1 MLMHTGDKE
10 LTSLLA
16 RLHATDGTPVGS
28 VLWDYYT
35 GNFDRKWYA
44 NMADEADKILATLDA
59 TNISKGHTALK
70 LFIDGCRHTATD
82 KLAFR
87 TFWNVRE
94 TRDRWNVVDAELQV
108 YVDTLQLQTYGDEH
122 DEKHKQAKAA
132 FTHLHTE
139 MIRFT
144 AHYRWGGNVWD
155 NTNGHY

>member
-1 MLMHTGDKE
+1 MFMHGVDKE

-16 RLHATDGTPVGS
+16 RLQATQGTPVAS

-44 NMADEADKILATLDA
+44 TMADEAEKILETVK
-59 TNISKGHTALK
+59 TGSEGYIALFS
-70 LFIDGCRHTATD
+70 FIDGLRHSATD

-132 FTHLHTE
+132 FMHLQTE

-144 AHYRWGGNVWD
+144 EHYRWGGNVW
-155 NTNGHY
+155 NNVNGRF

>member
-1 MLMHTGDKE
+1 MHAGDKE
-10 LTSLLA
+10 LTALLA

-28 VLWDYYT
+28 VLWDYFT

-44 NMADEADKILATLDA
+44 TMADEADKILATLDA

-70 LFIDGCRHTATD
+70 LFIDECRHTAT
-82 KLAFR
+82 
-87 TFWNVRE
+87 
-94 TRDRWNVVDAELQV
+94 ELQKH
-108 YVDTLQLQTYGDEH
+108 TYGDEH
-122 DEKHKQAKAA
+122 DEKHKQAKTA

-155 NTNGHY
+155 NTNGRY